1 MFVKVCGLSTKEQ
14 IDKAI
19 EYGYDAIGVV
29 TWPKSRRYCP
39 PEHAIKLAEHAKGK
53 IKSFIVGLRYSDV
66 EAAAPAFDYVQIYE
80 IRRIANLVLA
90 SKEMPPAGVDFRYFV
105 YDASVG
111 GGVFAPFPE
120 WLREMT
126 GKLVIAGGLNR
137 ENVCAVIRDI
147 KPFGVD
153 VSSGVEKNGIKD
165 FELMKDFINAVRICV
180 EDFLA
185 T

>member
-1 MFVKVCGLSTKEQ
+1 MFVKVCGLSTTEQ

-19 EYGYDAIGVV
+19 DYGYDAIGVV

-39 PEHAIKLAEHAKGK
+39 PEQAVKLAEHARGK
-53 IKSFIVGLRYSDV
+53 IKSFVVGLQYTDV

-80 IRRIANLVLA
+80 VRPLANLVLA
-90 SKEMPPAGVDFRYFV
+90 AKEMPPAGVDFRYFV

-126 GKLVIAGGLNR
+126 GKLLVAGGLNSA
-137 ENVCAVIRDI
+137 NVCAVIRDI

-165 FELMKDFINAVRICV
+165 VELMKGFIDAVRHC
-180 EDFLA
+180 EQ
-185 T
+185 

>member
-1 MFVKVCGLSTKEQ
+1 MFVKVCGLSTREQ

-29 TWPKSRRYCP
+29 TWPKSRRFCP
-39 PEHAIKLAEHAKGK
+39 PDQAIKLAEHARGK
-53 IKSFIVGLRYSDV
+53 IKSFVVGLRYDDV
-66 EAAAPAFDYVQIYE
+66 EAAAPAFDFVQIYE
-80 IRRIANLVLA
+80 VRQLANLVLA
-90 SKEMPPAGVDFRYFV
+90 AKERPPAGVDFRYFV

-126 GKLVIAGGLNR
+126 GKLLVAGGLNSV
-137 ENVCAVIRDI
+137 NVCAVIRDI

-153 VSSGVEKNGIKD
+153 VSSGVEKNGVKD
-165 FELMKDFINAVRICV
+165 VELMKGFIDAVRHCN
-180 EDFLA
+180 
-185 T
+185 